1 MEITKAEALSI
12 ALCMNAA
19 HDEVRLCA
27 SQIELLIR
35 MAKFAGMNEAFIT
48 SLERSHKFEV
58 EYEAAEAAEDEKN
71 EAAWQAKVDESG
83 RF

>member
-12 ALCMNAA
+12 AICMNIA
-19 HDEVRLCA
+19 HDETRLCV

-35 MAKFAGMNEAFIT
+35 MAKFAGMHEAFID

-58 EYEAAEAAEDEKN
+58 EYEAWEAAEDEKN
-71 EAAWQAKVDESG
+71 EAALQAKVDESG